1 VRAAAAVAASRW
13 ACVVQATVA
22 SHGQQTTTNWTAMRV
37 SRRGAALAVAAPALL
52 ARAPFSSPRRRRRRA
67 GQPPP
72 PSLSLPRA
80 LSIKPRPQH
89 MSSISVFSRV

>member
-37 SRRGAALAVAAPALL
+37 SRRGAGGGCAGTARQL
-52 ARAPFSSPRRRRRRA
+52 AR
-67 GQPPP
+67 
-72 PSLSLPRA
+72 
-80 LSIKPRPQH
+80 
-89 MSSISVFSRV
+89 